1 MKFLFDASSLFQVI
15 KSVSEDGAL
24 RALDENCILELTKYE
39 VGNALWKEYVLHH
52 TIGEDEFKEFLDLFQ
67 RVVLRT
73 KVLVVGAEDLS
84 DVAEVAAKE
93 KITFYDASY
102 IRIARTG
109 NLTLVTEDEQLMKGA
124 SGYVRT
130 ATSKKV
136 LA

>member
-24 RALDENCILELTKYE
+24 RVLDENCILELTKYE
-39 VGNALWKEYVLHH
+39 VGNALWKEYVSHH
-52 TIGEDEFKEFLDLFQ
+52 TIG
-67 RVVLRT
+67 
-73 KVLVVGAEDLS
+73 
-84 DVAEVAAKE
+84 
-93 KITFYDASY
+93 
-102 IRIARTG
+102 
-109 NLTLVTEDEQLMKGA
+109 EDEQLMKGA